1 MEVELVASSFAKNLI
16 RVIDSYDSLGVYRNF
31 TPEQKMARSFLLT
44 NEEKQQMISCGHL
57 DDKYKS
63 QITLFFQ
70 AVALTIEEETG
81 KMVSSIMEIN
91 DEGFG
96 RAVLYSG
103 RLVLLSKGLRGTM
116 QFGYT
121 KMEKAIKEGEK
132 YVADG
137 CSWIEKYPE
146 VVNA

>member
-103 RLVLLSKGLRGTM
+103 R
-116 QFGYT
+116 
-121 KMEKAIKEGEK
+121 
-132 YVADG
+132 
-137 CSWIEKYPE
+137 
-146 VVNA
+146 

>member
-1 MEVELVASSFAKNLI
+1 
-16 RVIDSYDSLGVYRNF
+16 
-31 TPEQKMARSFLLT
+31 
-44 NEEKQQMISCGHL
+44 
-57 DDKYKS
+57 
-63 QITLFFQ
+63 
-70 AVALTIEEETG
+70 
-81 KMVSSIMEIN
+81 
-91 DEGFG
+91 
-96 RAVLYSG
+96 
-103 RLVLLSKGLRGTM
+103 M